1 MYIRAERQATAATQT
16 VVIGS
21 VRRPCARRTFGGF
34 NAVGNGRMT
43 DHKPHLHASDPL
55 GSGGPL
61 AYFTFPNVLA
71 GLRNTMPLGGVVV
84 VVVFGKL
91 SRSIAFKFSRLASVF
106 FPMVWLLS
114 SFVCQLLIS
123 APVCRELIAAG
134 SACSVYNM
142 PEQAIVDTAGNK
154 GYIIGFVSCRIH
166 DGWTVVGSGG
176 MEEGGRGGE
185 GGGGGAKRRG
195 EGGGGGG
202 SKAIRRS

>member
-71 GLRNTMPLGGVVV
+71 GLRNTMPLGGGGC
-84 VVVFGKL
+84 F
-91 SRSIAFKFSRLASVF
+91 LAS
-106 FPMVWLLS
+106 FP
-114 SFVCQLLIS
+114 
-123 APVCRELIAAG
+123 AP
-134 SACSVYNM
+134 
-142 PEQAIVDTAGNK
+142 
-154 GYIIGFVSCRIH
+154 
-166 DGWTVVGSGG
+166 
-176 MEEGGRGGE
+176 
-185 GGGGGAKRRG
+185 
-195 EGGGGGG
+195 
-202 SKAIRRS
+202 

>member
-71 GLRNTMPLGGVVV
+71 GLRNTMPLGVVV
-84 VVVFGKL
+84 VVV
-91 SRSIAFKFSRLASVF
+91 LAS
-106 FPMVWLLS
+106 FP
-114 SFVCQLLIS
+114 
-123 APVCRELIAAG
+123 AP
-134 SACSVYNM
+134 
-142 PEQAIVDTAGNK
+142 
-154 GYIIGFVSCRIH
+154 
-166 DGWTVVGSGG
+166 
-176 MEEGGRGGE
+176 
-185 GGGGGAKRRG
+185 
-195 EGGGGGG
+195 
-202 SKAIRRS
+202 